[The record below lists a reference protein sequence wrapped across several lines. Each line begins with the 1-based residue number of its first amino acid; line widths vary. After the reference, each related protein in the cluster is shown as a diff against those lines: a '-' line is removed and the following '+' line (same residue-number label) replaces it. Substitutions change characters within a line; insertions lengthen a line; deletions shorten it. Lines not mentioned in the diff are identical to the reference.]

1 MSHFDALGG
10 EEPLRRVIDMFVD
23 RVFADVMIGFIF
35 AGKNRAR
42 IREMEYQ
49 LAAEQLGGPVAYT
62 GRPIGAV
69 HAPLPI
75 MGGHFDRRR
84 QILLN
89 TLRDCGV
96 PETIQQ
102 VWIEHV
108 DALRGDVL
116 GVGNAPHHCDH
127 DLQAERGHD
136 EPQGDVS

>member
-1 MSHFDALGG
+1 MSHFDELGG
-10 EEPLRRVIDMFVD
+10 EEGLRRVIDMFVD
-23 RVFADVMIGFIF
+23 RVFSDVMIGFIF
-35 AGKNRAR
+35 SGKNRER

-49 LAAEQLGGPVAYT
+49 LAAEQLGGPVVYS
-62 GRPIGAV
+62 GRPIGSV

-89 TLRDCGV
+89 TLADCGV
-96 PETIQQ
+96 PEAVQK

-116 GVGNAPHHCDH
+116 GVGHAPHHCDH
-127 DLQAERGHD
+127 DVQAQRGRD

>member
-1 MSHFDALGG
+1 M
-10 EEPLRRVIDMFVD
+10 IDLFVD

-35 AGKNRAR
+35 AGKNRER

-49 LAAEQLGGPVAYT
+49 LAAEQLGGPVTYT
-62 GRPIGAV
+62 GRSIQAV
-69 HAPLPI
+69 HARLPI

-89 TLRDCGV
+89 TLRDCEV
-96 PETIQQ
+96 PEEVQQ

-116 GVGNAPHHCDH
+116 GVGSAPHHCDH
-127 DLQAERGHD
+127 DLQADRDRH
-136 EPQGDVS
+136 EPPGEVS